1 MEVRR
6 RARYHIR
13 PHAALTHQPPRCLI
27 SPHAA
32 GTFRNEEQ
40 KVFAVPKPAW
50 PHQQLE
56 DVVANFRPS
65 VLVGATGRTP
75 GAFTEEIMRAMV
87 QINSP
92 HRPVVF
98 ALSNPKTQ
106 AEVNSTDAYTWT
118 EGKVIFGS
126 GTKFNSVTVD
136 GVKHHPGK
144 SVAAGIRPTEL
155 CMSGMVNNVYIFP
168 GLSFGAVQCGAKTIS
183 DAVFLKAAEAVGN
196 ALTPQDIKEDRVVP
210 PVARIRSVALK
221 VATAV
226 VEQVMK
232 DGAATKPIDGTEA
245 EIAAKLERN
254 MWIPSGVTP
263 AELMSCEDANCR
275 ERKTSCCLG
284 EDEKCRP
291 SGWFASTEVKP
302 LSQ

>member
-1 MEVRR
+1 M
-6 RARYHIR
+6 
-13 PHAALTHQPPRCLI
+13 
-27 SPHAA
+27 
-32 GTFRNEEQ
+32 
-40 KVFAVPKPAW
+40 PKPAW

-136 GVKHHPGK
+136 GVEHHPGK

-196 ALTPQDIKEDRVVP
+196 ALTPQDIEEDRVVP

-245 EIAAKLERN
+245 EIAAKLEQN
-254 MWIPSGVTP
+254 MWVPSGVTP